1 MLHPLRRH
9 ALAAGLALAL
19 GSAPVAAQSQPAAPA
34 PAAVVDADPALWV
47 IRDKDTTIYL
57 FGTVHLLR
65 PGLSWF
71 DEAVADAF
79 KASDELKLEI
89 LPTENEAALTPVVMG
104 LARDPKGRTI
114 RDRLTAEQYAQ
125 YRARMTKLGLPPQGL
140 EPFEPWFVMMVATVM
155 DYVKRGHT
163 PDAGSETVLTAAAK
177 AARKPITAF
186 ETPEEQ
192 MRILDSIPE
201 AEQVAGLVEWLTT
214 EEEAAALWEDLVK
227 AWAAGDPDKA
237 GELMNREMGKSPA
250 MAKLLLEDRN
260 RRWVAALQERMKQ
273 PGTVFVAVGTGHLV
287 GNNSVQAL
295 LAEKGIKAERIAY

>member
-1 MLHPLRRH
+1 MFHPLRR
-9 ALAAGLALAL
+9 LACATGLAFAL
-19 GSAPVAAQSQPAAPA
+19 GHAAAPAEPQPAAPK
-34 PAAVVDADPALWV
+34 AVTVDADPALWV

-65 PGLSWF
+65 PGLGWF

-89 LPTENEAALTPVVMG
+89 LPTEDDAALAPMVMS

-114 RDRLTAEQYAQ
+114 RDRLTPTQHAQ
-125 YRARMTKLGLPPQGL
+125 YRARMEKLGLPPQGL

-155 DYVKRGHT
+155 DYAKRGHT
-163 PDAGSETVLTAAAK
+163 PEAGSETVLTAAAK
-177 AARKPITAF
+177 EVGKPITAF

-201 AEQVAGLVEWLTT
+201 AEQMSGLIEWLGA
-214 EEEAAALWEDLVK
+214 EETAAAFWEDLVK

-237 GELMNREMGKSPA
+237 GALMNREMAKSPA

-260 RRWVAALQERMKQ
+260 RRWVAVLQERMKQ
-273 PGTVFVAVGTGHLV
+273 PGTVFVAVGAGHLM

-295 LAEKGIKAERIAY
+295 LKEKGIKAERIAY